1 MTCIITPIPIR
12 KKNRERGHAVVELA
26 FVWTF
31 LWLLITGVY
40 QFGNAFFIYSRL
52 EAAASNAAMLGSRL
66 NYDFFD
72 SGASLTTQVKN
83 MAVYGDPTGVSTTPL
98 APSLTT
104 ANVDVNIVK
113 PGSGS
118 YPTYITVTIQ
128 NYTITNLFHNFA
140 LSNKPRVTAA
150 YVGNV
155 VCSSGC

>member
-1 MTCIITPIPIR
+1 MTDIITPIPAR
-12 KKNRERGHAVVELA
+12 KECRERGHAVVELA
-26 FVWTF
+26 FVWSF

-66 NYDFFD
+66 NYDVSD
-72 SGASLTTQVKN
+72 SGASLITKVTN
-83 MAVYGDPTGVSTTPL
+83 MAVYGNPAGGTSPL
-98 APSLTT
+98 APNLTT
-104 ANVDVNIVK
+104 ANVNVNLTK
-113 PGSGS
+113 LGSFPA
-118 YPTYITVTIQ
+118 YVTVTIQ

-140 LSNKPRVTAA
+140 LPNKPRVTAA